1 MDFQTL
7 SGIERAYR
15 ERGVSQV
22 VSPNDQMFK
31 SGPDWYDSV
40 GLSGLQ
46 VVLSCLATSWL
57 PRVGR
62 ILDLPCGHG
71 RVARHLRAAFPD
83 AQMFFCDLE
92 TDGVDFCAETFGGER
107 IYSRPEL
114 SEVALPRDLDLIW
127 IGSLFTHVDEKRTAR
142 WLSHLAAHLGEHGV
156 LVATFHGLFA
166 AKLQET
172 HPMIDA
178 ASWKKIVKGY
188 ERTGFGYAPY
198 TELDMGD
205 YGISLSRPSRIVDMA
220 TAIEGTRML
229 AYQERGWAN
238 NHDVLAL
245 TRNDRYRAF

>member
-15 ERGVSQV
+15 ERGVSKV
-22 VSPNDQMFK
+22 VSPNDQMWK

-188 ERTGFGYAPY
+188 ERTGFGYARY
-198 TELDMGD
+198 AELDMGD